1 MRNRIGF
8 VKPTVFNGLVELNQ
22 WAMGLD
28 RAEARTVLVQR
39 DGTQDHVVET
49 VTAKNYKAV
58 WNIDNNSLSCIA
70 GKDYAIVQH
79 DDVVKQ
85 FVEVLQT
92 LGLNGTGHARN
103 MRDRVEVKFLFD
115 GLDLINDGAQG
126 IKLGVRIVNSYNK
139 THCLHGE
146 LYAWR
151 VVCSNG
157 MMLGEA
163 INGIVLKRAHI
174 GEIDVR
180 KEIRNFLKA
189 AIDSSERLKKLVSI
203 AMEDTLEWDY
213 CKKILGVICYQQKY
227 KDWLEERMKQR
238 YESGAPITRWDIYNM
253 ITDLATHGDEISF
266 HVEGYLQRRA
276 QLFLRNKIELP
287 VEVVTE

>member
-1 MRNRIGF
+1 MRNRIGY
-8 VKPTVFNGLVELNQ
+8 VKPHIYNGLVELNQ

-28 RAEARTVLVQR
+28 RAEARTVL
-39 DGTQDHVVET
+39 TQKEGLEAVKAD
-49 VTAKNYKAV
+49 KYKGV
-58 WNIDNNSLSCIA
+58 WNIDNNSLACIA
-70 GKDYAIVQH
+70 SKDYAIVQH

-85 FVEVLQT
+85 FVEVLQV
-92 LGLNGTGHARN
+92 LGLNGSGHARN

-115 GLDLINDGAQG
+115 GLDLIGDDAKG

-151 VVCSNG
+151 MVCSNG
-157 MMLGEA
+157 MMLGSA
-163 INGIVLKRAHI
+163 INGVVLKRTHV

-180 KEIRNFLKA
+180 KEIRNFIKE
-189 AIDSSERLKKLVSI
+189 AIESSERLKKLVSI

-213 CKKILGVICYQQKY
+213 CTKILNEICYQQKY
-227 KDWLEERMKQR
+227 RDWIEKRLQHLHDN
-238 YESGAPITRWDIYNM
+238 GQQITRWDIYNM
-253 ITDLATHGDEISF
+253 ITELATHGDEISF
-266 HVEGYLQRRA
+266 HVENYLQRRA
-276 QLFLRNKIELP
+276 QLFLQDKIELP